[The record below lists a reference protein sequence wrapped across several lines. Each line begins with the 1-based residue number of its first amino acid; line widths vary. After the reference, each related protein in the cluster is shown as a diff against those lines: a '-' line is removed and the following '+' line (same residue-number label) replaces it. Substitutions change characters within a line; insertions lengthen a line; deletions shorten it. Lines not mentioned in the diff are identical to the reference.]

1 MPFHILTADDVRA
14 ALPMP
19 AAIEAM
25 RKAFGLLAAG
35 EADVPL
41 RTAIHIPKH
50 DAVTLF
56 MPAYLHVGNRLG
68 AKIVSVFPNNP
79 NLELPTLHAVV
90 ILINAATG
98 QPEALL
104 EGTALTA
111 IRTGAASGLATDLLA
126 RANAS
131 TLAVIGSGVQART
144 QLEAVCCVR
153 TIEQAWVYSPN
164 RGHAEQFAA
173 DMAGRD
179 HMPASIT
186 IASSAHDAAS
196 QADIICTATTSAT
209 PVIGPAD
216 VRPGAHIN
224 GIGSYTAAMREI
236 DPDVV
241 RRSRVVVDQRQAARA
256 EAGEVIACIK
266 EGSLQEGDLIELG
279 EVVNGTQPGRTS
291 AEQITFFKSVGLAAQ
306 DVTAAQQAL
315 TAALQKKLGSV
326 VDL

>member
-1 MPFHILTADDVRA
+1 
-14 ALPMP
+14 
-19 AAIEAM
+19 M

-35 EADVPL
+35 QADAPL
-41 RTAIHIPKH
+41 RTAIDIPKH
-50 DAVTLF
+50 DAVTLV

-79 NLELPTLHAVV
+79 ILELPIIHAVV

-98 QPEALL
+98 QPEALV

-126 RANAS
+126 RPDAS
-131 TLAVIGSGVQART
+131 TLALIGSGVQAHT

-153 TIEQAWVYSPN
+153 KIERAWVYSPN
-164 RGHAEQFAA
+164 RAHAEAFAA
-173 DMAGRD
+173 EMAGRD
-179 HMPASIT
+179 SVPAT
-186 IASSAHDAAS
+186 IEVAAS
-196 QADIICTATTSAT
+196 AREAAAQADIICAATTSTT

-216 VRPGAHIN
+216 IRPGAHIN
-224 GIGSYTAAMREI
+224 GVGSFTPDMREI
-236 DPDVV
+236 DPELVK
-241 RRSRVVVDQRQAARA
+241 RTRVIVDQRQAALA
-256 EAGEVIACIK
+256 EAGEVIACVGD
-266 EGSLQEGDLIELG
+266 GSLKESDLIELG
-279 EVVNGTQPGRTS
+279 EVVNGAQPGRTS

-315 TAALQKKLGSV
+315 TTALQKKLGST